1 MKMTST
7 KRRQP
12 KNKKQNE
19 DNLRK
24 NYLKN
29 EDDLKKK
36 ERKRRRPKKINQH

>member
-12 KNKKQNE
+12 KNKKQNV
-19 DNLRK
+19 DDLKK

-29 EDDLKKK
+29 EDDLKK
-36 ERKRRRPKKINQH
+36 RKKKKKTT